1 MVSFMRYCKNGKQ
14 TMHASGLINA
24 KRLFFLALLLL
35 SPIFYLLTSASAQ
48 AEGITVD
55 KAEARLT
62 ENTYQLSADF
72 SISLN
77 SVVTEAL
84 TRGVALYFVS
94 EFSLIRPRWY
104 WLNKEV
110 SQSEQITKLSY
121 NSLTRQYR
129 ITYGTLYQNF
139 PNLDDAL
146 KVISH
151 QSAAPIAAS
160 LLRQD
165 DGYLAMILPRKDGD
179 YIAATRLWLDV
190 TQLPKP
196 LQVNALAG
204 QDWSLDSGWYRWIV
218 RPGDAISAASG
229 DSE

>member
-1 MVSFMRYCKNGKQ
+1 MRYCKNGKQ
-14 TMHASGLINA
+14 TTYAGGLINT
-24 KRLFFLALLLL
+24 KRLFFVALFLL
-35 SPIFYLLTSASAQ
+35 SLIFYFLTTASAQ
-48 AEGITVD
+48 AEGITVN

-62 ENTYQLSADF
+62 EDTYQLSADF

-110 SQSEQITKLSY
+110 GQSEQIIKLSF

-129 ITYGTLYQNF
+129 ITYGKLYQNF

-204 QDWSLDSGWYRWIV
+204 HDWSLDSGWYRWIV
-218 RPGDAISAASG
+218 RPGDATSAASG

>member
-1 MVSFMRYCKNGKQ
+1 MHYCKNGKQ
-14 TMHASGLINA
+14 TMHAGGLINA
-24 KRLFFLALLLL
+24 KRMLFFALYLL
-35 SPIFYLLTSASAQ
+35 SATFYLLTSASAQ

-110 SQSEQITKLSY
+110 SQSEQIIKLSF

>member
-1 MVSFMRYCKNGKQ
+1 MRYCKNGKQ
-14 TMHASGLINA
+14 TMHAGGLINT
-24 KRLFFLALLLL
+24 KRLFFLTLFLL
-35 SPIFYLLTSASAQ
+35 SPIFYFLTSASAQ

-110 SQSEQITKLSY
+110 SQSEQIIKLSF

-151 QSAAPIAAS
+151 QSAPPIAAS
-160 LLRQD
+160 LLRQE

>member
-1 MVSFMRYCKNGKQ
+1 MTNDNPLM
-14 TMHASGLINA
+14 NA
-24 KRLFFLALLLL
+24 KRLFFYALCFLPSVLCPL
-35 SPIFYLLTSASAQ
+35 SSAY

-55 KAEARLT
+55 KAEARLS
-62 ENTYQLSADF
+62 EDTYQLSADF
-72 SISLN
+72 SINLN
-77 SVVTEAL
+77 FVVTQAL

-94 EFSLIRPRWY
+94 EFTLIRPRWY
-104 WLNKEV
+104 WFNYEAGKSEV
-110 SQSEQITKLSY
+110 TTKLSY

-139 PNLDDAL
+139 PNLEDAL
-146 KVISH
+146 RVISH

-165 DGYLAMILPRKDGD
+165 DGYLAMILPSKDVD
-179 YIAATRLWLDV
+179 YIAATRLRLDV

-204 QDWSLDSGWYRWIV
+204 HDWSLDSGWYRWIV
-218 RPGDAISAASG
+218 RPAQAISAGSG
-229 DSE
+229 KSE

>member
-1 MVSFMRYCKNGKQ
+1 MRYCKNGKQ
-14 TMHASGLINA
+14 TTYGGEWMINVKRMA
-24 KRLFFLALLLL
+24 KRRFFLALFLLL
-35 SPIFYLLTSASAQ
+35 PFFYSLSSAQ
-48 AEGITVD
+48 AEGITVN

-62 ENTYQLSADF
+62 EDGYQLSADF

-110 SQSEQITKLSY
+110 SQSEQYTKLSY

-204 QDWSLDSGWYRWIV
+204 RDWSLDSGWYRWIV
-218 RPGDAISAASG
+218 RPADAISAASG